1 MNKTAVIYTCAQAD
15 PEVSNDRFS
24 WLGDLIYDLKPD
36 YGIDIGDGA
45 DMSSL
50 KRDDTK

>member
-1 MNKTAVIYTCAQAD
+1 MNKTAVIYTCAHAD

-36 YGIDIGDGA
+36 YVIDLG
-45 DMSSL
+45 L
-50 KRDDTK
+50 